1 MKDKGLFHTA
11 LCDLLEIE
19 YPIIQGAMA
28 RIGGPALVAAVSN
41 AGGLGV
47 LPTWGVS
54 PDKLRQSIAETRTL
68 TKKPFGV
75 NIVPIGQS
83 FTESRANIV
92 IDEGITIVTTG
103 RGDPTTPV
111 VSLLKRYNIK
121 VLPVVPTARH
131 AIRLEEEGADAIIA
145 SGSEGGGHIGD
156 ISSLPL
162 IPLVADA
169 VKIPVVAA
177 GGISD
182 SRGFVA
188 ALALGACGIQMG
200 TRFYAT
206 REANANPSELSRILD
221 ASAEDTIVT
230 TAVTGKP
237 SRILYDQVTI
247 KWLQL
252 KKQTTT
258 VKELPEDAIVGA
270 GQVLGMIK
278 EIEDTKDI
286 IDRILKEAAIICHRI
301 DLLAIAQDKKR

>member
-11 LCDLLEIE
+11 LCNLLGIE